1 MKMTILSYNAVAA
14 WRWNASTE
22 PHQLY
27 VYATRGPNG
36 ALEEPDDD
44 DDEVCGI
51 CQAAFEATC
60 PECKV
65 PGDDCP
71 LSKSTPIELSHKWAP
86 WGLAQLLVCVGGR
99 LADSLSVWGECSH
112 IFHMHCLLKWLETES
127 SKQQCPMDRR
137 PWGERMWS

>member
-1 MKMTILSYNAVAA
+1 MKVTVLSFNAVAA
-14 WRWNASTE
+14 WKWNASTE

-27 VYATRGPNG
+27 AYASRGPDG
-36 ALEEPDDD
+36 QIEEYDDD
-44 DDEVCGI
+44 DEEVCGI
-51 CQAAFEATC
+51 CQSAFESTC

-71 LSKSTPIELSHKWAP
+71 LI
-86 WGLAQLLVCVGGR
+86 
-99 LADSLSVWGECSH
+99 WGECSH

-137 PWGERMWS
+137 SWGECSSQQME